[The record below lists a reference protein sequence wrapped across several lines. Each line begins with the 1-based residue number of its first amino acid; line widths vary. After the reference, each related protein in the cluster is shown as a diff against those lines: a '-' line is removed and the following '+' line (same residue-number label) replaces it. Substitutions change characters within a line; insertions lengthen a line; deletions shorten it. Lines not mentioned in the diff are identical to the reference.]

1 MRVLLAEDHNL
12 FREGLRL
19 ILERAGHEV
28 VGEAADGHAA
38 CELAKT
44 VNSDIAVLDLSMPLL
59 NGIDVARELRKIAP
73 ETKSVMLTMYPD
85 RAYVLQ
91 SLKAGAKAYVL
102 KSQVSEDLLR
112 AIREVSLGEVY
123 LSAGVAASVVEAYL
137 DDSGKAPDPLTSRER
152 QVLQLVAEGNST
164 RKAAEMLNIS
174 LKTAES
180 HRYRIMK
187 KLNIHDAV
195 GLVRHAVQSGLVHIR
210 TPAEVQGTPPLPA
223 ANIPR

>member
-1 MRVLLAEDHNL
+1 MRVLLADDHPL

-28 VGEAADGHAA
+28 AGEAADGHEA
-38 CELAKT
+38 CKLART
-44 VNSDIAVLDLSMPLL
+44 LNPDIAVLDLSMPLL
-59 NGIDVARELRKIAP
+59 NGIDVARELRRLAP
-73 ETKSVMLTMYPD
+73 GTKAILLTMYPD
-85 RAYVLQ
+85 RAYVLRA
-91 SLKAGAKAYVL
+91 LKAGAKGYVL
-102 KSQVSEDLLR
+102 KTQVSEDLVR

-137 DDSGKAPDPLTSRER
+137 DTGGTDPDPLTPRER

-164 RKAAEMLNIS
+164 KKAAKLLSIS

-187 KLNIHDAV
+187 KLNIHDVV
-195 GLVRHAVQSGLVHIR
+195 GLVRHAVQLGLVRI
-210 TPAEVQGTPPLPA
+210 
-223 ANIPR
+223 

>member
-1 MRVLLAEDHNL
+1 MRVLLADDHAL

-28 VGEAADGHAA
+28 AGEAADGHEA
-38 CELAKT
+38 CKLART
-44 VNSDIAVLDLSMPLL
+44 LNPDIAVLDLAMPLL
-59 NGIDVARELRKIAP
+59 NGIDVARELRRLAP
-73 ETKSVMLTMYPD
+73 GTKAIVLTMYPD
-85 RAYVLQ
+85 RAYVLRA
-91 SLKAGAKAYVL
+91 LKAGAKGYVL
-102 KSQVSEDLLR
+102 KTQVSEDLVR

-137 DDSGKAPDPLTSRER
+137 GNGGAEPDPLTPRER

-164 RKAAEMLNIS
+164 KKAAKLLSIS

-187 KLNIHDAV
+187 KLNIHDVV
-195 GLVRHAVQSGLVHIR
+195 GLVRHAVQLGLVRI
-210 TPAEVQGTPPLPA
+210 
-223 ANIPR
+223 

>member
-1 MRVLLAEDHNL
+1 MRVLLADDHAL

-28 VGEAADGHAA
+28 AGEAADGHEA
-38 CELAKT
+38 CKLART
-44 VNSDIAVLDLSMPLL
+44 LNPDIAVLDLSMPLL
-59 NGIDVARELRKIAP
+59 NGIDVARELRRLAP
-73 ETKSVMLTMYPD
+73 GTKAILLTMYPD
-85 RAYVLQ
+85 RAYVLRA
-91 SLKAGAKAYVL
+91 LKAGAKGYVL
-102 KSQVSEDLLR
+102 KTQVTEDLVR

-137 DDSGKAPDPLTSRER
+137 DDGSADPDPLTPRER

-164 RKAAEMLNIS
+164 KKAAKLLNIS

-187 KLNIHDAV
+187 KLNVHDVV
-195 GLVRHAVQSGLVHIR
+195 GLVRHAAQLGLVR
-210 TPAEVQGTPPLPA
+210 M
-223 ANIPR
+223 